1 MVEDGS
7 LHHHLDTLDMYPR
20 LRTSRHARRQAGDQR
35 EDRVIR
41 TCKNRRQ
48 RTWGVCVAESAMAPP
63 SPIPNLVVPHGS
75 AGEYCTGNRVGG
87 EAAAHTPQLRCL
99 ISDTLLAGNSS
110 LTTAGWS
117 SGSSLGS

>member
-7 LHHHLDTLDMYPR
+7 LHIQIDTLDMYPR
-20 LRTSRHARRQAGDQR
+20 LRTSRHSRRQAGDYLAEECIVR
-35 EDRVIR
+35 SFVS
-41 TCKNRRQ
+41 RQ

-87 EAAAHTPQLRCL
+87 EAAAHTPEGTSNRR
-99 ISDTLLAGNSS
+99 TLVSS
-110 LTTAGWS
+110 TTAGWS